1 VKIGR
6 DVLETDL
13 HKKVGAALGC
23 PNKHYS
29 GSRKDLVIMK
39 HFLLRT
45 AAILLL
51 PIILASCGVVD
62 AFSGEETVRVYSGRH
77 YDLEQAFGEFA
88 TESGVDV
95 EFLFGGDAELRE
107 RLRTEGED
115 TLADVFMTVDAAN
128 LELAASEDLL
138 QPMEPADLDLVPANL
153 VHPET
158 LWVGLSKR
166 VRTIMYHPDR
176 VDPSELSTYEDLAD
190 PKWAGRLCMRNS
202 TNVYTQSLVASL
214 IFHHGYD
221 DALGIVRG
229 WVANDSEILSNDILI
244 LETIAAGG
252 CEVGITNHYYLA
264 RLLED
269 DPDFP
274 VLPFWANQDGRGVH
288 VNVSGAGIT
297 ADADNPEL
305 ATQLIEWLATT
316 GQEAFVYGNHEYPV
330 NPDVAPP
337 PLIREWGEFKEDAV
351 NASEFASLNADAIR
365 LMNEAGYD

>member
-1 VKIGR
+1 MKRFPSVRRTIT
-6 DVLETDL
+6 L
-13 HKKVGAALGC
+13 
-23 PNKHYS
+23 
-29 GSRKDLVIMK
+29 LVFSMT
-39 HFLLRT
+39 LV
-45 AAILLL
+45 
-51 PIILASCGVVD
+51 SCGVVD

-77 YDLEQAFGEFA
+77 YDLEEAFEEYA
-88 TESGVDV
+88 SETGVDV

-128 LELAASEDLL
+128 LELAAAEDLL
-138 QPMEPADLDLVPANL
+138 RPMVMSDLGVIPDNL
-153 VHPET
+153 VHPDE

-190 PKWAGRLCMRNS
+190 PKWGGRLCMRNS

-214 IFHHGYD
+214 IYHHGYD
-221 DALGIVRG
+221 GALEVVSG
-229 WVANDSEILSNDILI
+229 WVANDTDIMSNDIVI

-252 CEVGITNHYYLA
+252 CDVGITNHYYLA
-264 RLLED
+264 RLIED

-274 VLPFWANQDGRGVH
+274 VLPFWANQAGRGVH
-288 VNVSGAGIT
+288 VNVSGAGVT
-297 ADADNPEL
+297 ANADNPDL
-305 ATQLIEWLATT
+305 ATQLIEWLATD

-330 NPDVAPP
+330 NQEVPPP
-337 PLIREWGEFKEDAV
+337 PLVREWGAFEEDPL
-351 NASEFASLNADAIR
+351 NAAEFATLNADAIR